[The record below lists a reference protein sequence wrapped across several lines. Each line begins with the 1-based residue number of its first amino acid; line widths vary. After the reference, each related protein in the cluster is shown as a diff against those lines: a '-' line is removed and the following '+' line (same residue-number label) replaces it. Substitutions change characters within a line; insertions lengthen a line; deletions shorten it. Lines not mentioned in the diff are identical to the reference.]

1 MLCCCLNVI
10 FVLQVFYYSN
20 YLLASYTLYISSENV
35 FNFLLCY
42 FVAMKDEEGK
52 TLWLDNQSH
61 ASSSVSSSD
70 DDVSWQWPTSFWT
83 QFKV

>member
-1 MLCCCLNVI
+1 
-10 FVLQVFYYSN
+10 
-20 YLLASYTLYISSENV
+20 
-35 FNFLLCY
+35 
-42 FVAMKDEEGK
+42 MKDEEGK

-83 QFKV
+83 QFKVWPVLERIGTLE

>member
-1 MLCCCLNVI
+1 
-10 FVLQVFYYSN
+10 
-20 YLLASYTLYISSENV
+20 
-35 FNFLLCY
+35 
-42 FVAMKDEEGK
+42 MKDEEGK

-83 QFKV
+83 QFKVWPMLEGVTLWISSFFQLLDWGEVESHGTAT

>member
-1 MLCCCLNVI
+1 
-10 FVLQVFYYSN
+10 
-20 YLLASYTLYISSENV
+20 
-35 FNFLLCY
+35 
-42 FVAMKDEEGK
+42 MKDEEGK

-83 QFKV
+83 QFKVWSMFQNNLHKEMKAKII